1 MDSGANDYTFQC
13 FLCFLTWKL
22 HPSLLLI
29 TINYKKF
36 YLEQQLFTQQKNMSY
51 KETFDKISSQSK
63 VLHPNSREM
72 KLRSNASHTEGQSHF
87 ITQFEEPQRATR
99 STKLVIFQF

>member
-1 MDSGANDYTFQC
+1 MFSNVEITPKFSVNHNKSQ
-13 FLCFLTWKL
+13 KL
-22 HPSLLLI
+22 YFEP
-29 TINYKKF
+29 
-36 YLEQQLFTQQKNMSY
+36 QLFTQQKNMSY